1 MKLEEYSSTNIF
13 SASGTDFVILFNPVV
28 SLKDI
33 LK

>member
-1 MKLEEYSSTNIF
+1 MKLKEYRSTDIF
-13 SASGTDFVILFNPVV
+13 SASGTDFVILFNTVV